1 MAKSVLLVEDEPH
14 ILEALRF
21 LLERDGFTVTAC
33 SDGDQAIAT
42 ARTDTPDIVILDV
55 MLPGRNGFEIL
66 RDMRASTD
74 LAEIP
79 VLMLTAKGQSRDR
92 ETAMEAGA
100 NRFVTKPFSNE
111 EIVAAVRELAG

>member
-1 MAKSVLLVEDEPH
+1 MSKSVLLVEDEPH

-21 LLERDGFTVTAC
+21 LLERDGFTVSSC
-33 SDGDQAIAT
+33 SDGDQAISK
-42 ARTDTPDIVILDV
+42 ARLDTPDLVVLDV

-66 RDMRASTD
+66 REMRASPD
-74 LAEIP
+74 LADIP

-92 ETAMEAGA
+92 ETALEAGA

-111 EIVAAVRELAG
+111 EIVAAVRELVA